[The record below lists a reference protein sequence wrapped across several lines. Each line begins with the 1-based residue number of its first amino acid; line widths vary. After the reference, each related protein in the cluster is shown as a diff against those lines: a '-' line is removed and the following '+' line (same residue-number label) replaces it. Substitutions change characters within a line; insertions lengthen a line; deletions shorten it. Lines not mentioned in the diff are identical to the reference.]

1 MRIHLL
7 SDIHLDIEIP
17 GYAFEPSVLDADVT
31 ILAGD
36 IHTGARGLEWA
47 RRVFPGPVLYVPG
60 NHEFYG
66 GHIDSTLSTMRAASC
81 ERVRFLEGDEV
92 VLGGVRFLGA
102 TAWTDFTSTGDRIAA
117 RAKALEQMN
126 DFGRIRAGALVYP
139 RWLHVDDVE
148 AINQHTK
155 AWLRARLA
163 EPFAGPTCVITHHAP
178 LPPPPKSRLRRE
190 GSAHHWLAAYVND
203 WEDLM
208 GPAVALWVHGHT
220 HEAMDRVCKGTR
232 VVCNPVGYPFERTG
246 YTADKILTL
255 EV

>member
-7 SDIHLDIEIP
+7 SDIHLDIEIS
-17 GYAFEPSVLDADVT
+17 GYAFEPKVLDADVT

-36 IHTGARGLEWA
+36 IHVGARGLEWA
-47 RRVFPGPVLYVPG
+47 RRVFPGPVLYVAG

-66 GHIDSTLSTMRAASC
+66 GHIDATLATMRAASC

-102 TAWTDFTSTGDRIAA
+102 TAWTDFNSTGDRVAA

-126 DFGRIRAGALVYP
+126 DFGRIRAGAPVYP

-148 AINQHTK
+148 AINQHTL

-178 LPPPPKSRLRRE
+178 LPIGRLRHD
-190 GSAHHWLAAYVND
+190 GSVNHLHAAYAND

-208 GPAVALWVHGHT
+208 GPAVDLWVHGHT
-220 HEAMDRVCKGTR
+220 HEAIDRVCKGTR
-232 VVCNPVGYPFERTG
+232 VVCNPVGYPFEHTG
-246 YTADKILTL
+246 YVPDKVLTL